1 MKVRILESARR
12 DLRGGHNFYERQEAG
27 VGEYFLNSLIAD
39 IDSLALYGGIHP
51 RRSGFHWML
60 ASRFPWA
67 IYYRVEKEVV
77 VVRAVLDCR
86 RDPARVAERLNRE
99 RTRRLSE

>member
-12 DLRGGHNFYERQEAG
+12 DLRGGYNFYERHEAG
-27 VGEYFLNSLIAD
+27 VGEYSLNSLFAD
-39 IDSLALYGGIHP
+39 IDSLALSGGIHP

-60 ASRFPWA
+60 AFKFPWA
-67 IYYRVEKEVV
+67 IYSRMEMEEVG
-77 VVRAVLDCR
+77 VRAVLDCR

-99 RTRRLSE
+99 QTSRSNE

>member
-12 DLRGGHNFYERQEAG
+12 DLRCGHNFYERQEAG

-51 RRSGFHWML
+51 
-60 ASRFPWA
+60 
-67 IYYRVEKEVV
+67 
-77 VVRAVLDCR
+77 
-86 RDPARVAERLNRE
+86 
-99 RTRRLSE
+99 

>member
-12 DLRGGHNFYERQEAG
+12 DLRAGYNFYKRQEAG
-27 VGEYFLNSLIAD
+27 VGEYFLDSLFAD

-51 RRSGFHWML
+51 LRSGFHWML
-60 ASRFPWA
+60 ASKFPYA
-67 IYYRVEKEVV
+67 IYYRIENEEV

-86 RDPARVAERLNRE
+86 RDPARIAKHMSWE
-99 RTRRLSE
+99 RTRG

>member
-12 DLRGGHNFYERQEAG
+12 DLRAGYNFYERQETG
-27 VGEYFLNSLIAD
+27 VGEYFLNSVFAD

-51 RRSGFHWML
+51 LRSGFRWAL

-67 IYYRVEKEVV
+67 VYYRIEKEDV

-86 RDPARVAERLNRE
+86 QDPAWISKRLNRE
-99 RTRRLSE
+99 RTRRWSE